1 MIATFLVALDLDEAA
16 DLLGMAEQLQEDLAD
31 EGYTVSSIKPWD
43 RAALTMQSLSQPM
56 PEQPLGSTLGGA
68 SQLFPQ

>member
-1 MIATFLVALDLDEAA
+1 MIATFLVAINLDEAA

-31 EGYTVSSIKPWD
+31 EGYEVTSVKPWD

-56 PEQPLGSTLGGA
+56 PEQPIGSTFGGA